1 MLQRP
6 VRSPHCSVHPPNLQV
21 YFVTDG
27 HPINNFE
34 FFRPFIVGLGYP
46 HPTARMPY
54 RCVKQAHQ
62 RGRLTFLMVL
72 LPWPLSGHCCS
83 CRVLTYP

>member
-1 MLQRP
+1 MLLRLLP
-6 VRSPHCSVHPPNLQV
+6 HFCLHSPTLQV

-54 RCVKQAHQ
+54 RCANQAHQ
-62 RGRLTFLMVL
+62 RGHLSFLPHGYTTL
-72 LPWPLSGHCCS
+72 ASEWTHCCF
-83 CRVLTYP
+83 RALTYP